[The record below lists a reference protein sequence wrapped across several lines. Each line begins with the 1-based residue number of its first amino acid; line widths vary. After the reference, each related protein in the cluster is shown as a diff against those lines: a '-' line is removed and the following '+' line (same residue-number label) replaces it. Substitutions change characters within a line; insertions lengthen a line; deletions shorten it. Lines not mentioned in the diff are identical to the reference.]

1 MCGICGF
8 NGSDGRLLARMVQA
22 QAHRGPDDC
31 GTFTDGTVSLGH
43 RRLSIIDLS
52 EHGRQPM
59 ANEDGSIH
67 LVYNGEIYNYVEL
80 ADELRGY
87 GHTFTSRADTEVV
100 LHGYEQWG
108 EACLDRFN
116 GQFAFAL
123 YDGRRGC
130 LFLARDRFGI
140 KPLYYWTSGGRFAFA
155 SEIKA
160 LLEHPSVPRR
170 PDDQVIYDYL
180 AFNRASDG
188 RRTFFEGIHALLAGE
203 SAVLDLAS
211 GKARRRRWYRLR
223 PRPRRQAPDGPE
235 TVERFRDLFLDAVRL
250 RLTRSDVEVG
260 SCLSGGLDS
269 SSIVCSLDH
278 LEAGRARGHQT
289 FSIIFPGTP
298 LDESPYVRQ
307 VVGRTGVRSHLTTT
321 GGDALLEQMDR
332 LVTVQDEPFA
342 SATVFA
348 QWAVMRLARREGI
361 KVLLDGQGG
370 DELLAGYLFLAGY
383 RLLDYC
389 LGGEPWA
396 AMAETAGYLRL
407 HGPRPDPFLL
417 AAGVCLPKWLWTLLS
432 RRYLRVPLAPA
443 FAARHAARSRV
454 PDDLYRRM
462 GFAQAL
468 AQRTSL
474 GLQQLLRAE
483 DRNAMAFS
491 IETRLPFL
499 DHRLVEFLFALD
511 GHWKVR
517 RGRTKVVLR
526 EAMRGILPE
535 RVRHRMGKLGFP
547 TPFAAWL
554 REPAVR
560 RYVERVLR
568 SASFRRR
575 GYLDA
580 ERLDRLYAGHL
591 AGTDASQTLWKALNL
606 ELWFRRFID

>member
-8 NGSDGRLLARMVQA
+8 TGSDDRLLARMMQV
-22 QAHRGPDDC
+22 QAHRGPDDH
-31 GTFTDGTVSLGH
+31 GTFADGTVSLGH

-59 ANEDGSIH
+59 ANEDGSLR
-67 LVYNGEIYNYVEL
+67 LVYNGEIYNYLEL
-80 ADELRGY
+80 ADELRGHE
-87 GHTFTSRADTEVV
+87 HTFASRADTEVI
-100 LHGYEQWG
+100 LHAYEQWG
-108 EACLDRFN
+108 EACLARFN

-123 YDGRRGC
+123 YDERRGC

-140 KPLYYWTSGGRFAFA
+140 KPLYYWASGGQFAFA

-170 PDDQVIYDYL
+170 PDHQVIYDYL
-180 AFNRASDG
+180 AFNRANDG
-188 RRTFFEGIHALLAGE
+188 RRTFFEDIHALLPGE
-203 SAVLDLAS
+203 CAVVNLAD
-211 GKARRRRWYRLR
+211 GKVRRRRWYRLR
-223 PRPRRQAPDGPE
+223 PQTARKGADGPG
-235 TVERFRDLFLDAVRL
+235 TVQRFRDLFLDAVRL

-269 SSIVCSLDH
+269 SSIVCSLDL
-278 LEAGRARGHQT
+278 LETGRARGHQT
-289 FSIIFPGTP
+289 FSIVFPGTP

-321 GGDALLEQMDR
+321 GGDALLEQIDR
-332 LVTVQDEPFA
+332 LVTAQDEPFA

-348 QWAVMRLARREGI
+348 QWEVMRLAQREGI

-383 RLLDYC
+383 RLLDHC

-396 AMAETAGYLRL
+396 AMAETIGYLRL
-407 HGPRPDPFLL
+407 HGLRPDPFLL
-417 AAGVCLPKWLWTLLS
+417 AGGLCLPRWLRTPLS
-432 RRYLRVPLAPA
+432 RRYLRVPLEAD

-454 PDDLYRRM
+454 LDDLYRRM
-462 GFAQAL
+462 GFAEAL
-468 AQRTSL
+468 AQRTTI
-474 GLQQLLRAE
+474 GIQQLLRAE

-491 IETRLPFL
+491 IEARLPFL
-499 DHRLVEFLFALD
+499 DHRLVEFLFGLD

-526 EAMRGILPE
+526 EAMRDILPE
-535 RVRHRMGKLGFP
+535 TVRHRMGKLGFP

-554 REPAVR
+554 REPSVR
-560 RYVERVLR
+560 RYVEGVLG
-568 SASFRRR
+568 SASFRGR

-580 ERLDRLYAGHL
+580 DRLDRLYAGHL
-591 AGTDASQTLWKALNL
+591 AGADASQTLWKALNL

>member
-8 NGSDGRLLARMVQA
+8 LGTDDRLLARMMEV
-22 QAHRGPDDC
+22 QAHRGPDDH
-31 GTFTDGTVSLGH
+31 GTFADGTVSLGH
-43 RRLSIIDLS
+43 RRLSIIDLTPD
-52 EHGRQPM
+52 GRQPM
-59 ANEDGSIH
+59 TNEDGSLR

-80 ADELRGY
+80 AEDLRGR
-87 GHTFTSRADTEVV
+87 GHRFASRTDTEVI
-100 LHGYEQWG
+100 LHAWEEWG

-123 YDGRRGC
+123 YDGPRRR
-130 LFLARDRFGI
+130 LLLARDRFGI
-140 KPLYYWTSGGRFAFA
+140 KPLYYWSDGGRFAFA
-155 SEIKA
+155 SEVKA
-160 LLEHPSVPRR
+160 ILEHPSILPR

-188 RRTFFEGIHALLAGE
+188 RRTFFEGIHALLPGE
-203 SAVLDLAS
+203 CATVDAVT
-211 GKARRRRWYRLR
+211 GEVRRRRWYRIR
-223 PRPRRQAPDGPE
+223 PRPGRTEDDGPE

-250 RLTRSDVEVG
+250 RLTRADVEVG

-269 SSIVCSLDH
+269 SSIVCSLDR
-278 LEAGRARGHQT
+278 LQAGRARGHQT
-289 FSIIFPGTP
+289 FSIVFPDTP

-307 VVGRTGVRSHLTTT
+307 VVGRTGAQSHLTTT
-321 GGDALLEQMDR
+321 GGEALLEQIDR

-342 SATVFA
+342 GATLFA
-348 QWAVMRLARREGI
+348 QWEVMRLARREGI

-389 LGGEPWA
+389 LGGRPWEA
-396 AMAETAGYLRL
+396 LAETVGYLRL
-407 HGPRPDPFLL
+407 HGPQPDPFLV
-417 AAGVCLPKWLWTLLS
+417 AVGVCLPKWLRTPLS
-432 RRYLRVPLAPA
+432 RRYLRVPLEAG

-454 PDDLYRRM
+454 PDDLYARM
-462 GFAQAL
+462 SLSEAL
-468 AQRTSL
+468 AQRTTI

-491 IETRLPFL
+491 IEARLPFL
-499 DHRLVEFLFALD
+499 DHRLVEFLFGLD

-535 RVRHRMGKLGFP
+535 PVRHRMGKLGFP

-560 RYVERVLR
+560 AYTEDVLR
-568 SASFRRR
+568 SASFRGR

-580 ERLDRLYAGHL
+580 ERLDRLFARHL
-591 AGTDASQTLWKALNL
+591 AGEDVSQTLWKALNL